1 MTKRGRRTAI
11 ADAIREPLANT
22 DPNDLAE
29 IARIFANAAEVSRT
43 LNRKCYD
50 PWSGEMLDASPATMA
65 KSVGVSIRDKRT
77 MARLLLAY
85 TKRYTI
91 HQ

>member
-1 MTKRGRRTAI
+1 MSKRGRRTAI

-50 PWSGEMLDASPATMA
+50 PWSGKMLDASPTTMA

-77 MARLLLAY
+77 MARVLLGY
-85 TKRYTI
+85 TKKDTI
-91 HQ
+91 RQ

>member
-1 MTKRGRRTAI
+1 MNKRGRRTAI

-22 DPNDLAE
+22 DPDDLAE
-29 IARIFANAAEVSRT
+29 IARIYANAAEVSRT

-50 PWSGEMLDASPATMA
+50 PWSGKMLDASPSHMA
-65 KSVGVSIRDKRT
+65 KTVGANIRDKRT

-85 TKRYTI
+85 TNAYTI
-91 HQ
+91 RQ